1 MKNKED
7 IQFKN
12 WKKSRKLN
20 EGFLDGE
27 EEQPVTT
34 DDSIGQEEETKKEE
48 ETDASVEEP
57 SDDVDISEEP
67 SEDGD

>member
-34 DDSIGQEEETKKEE
+34 DDSVGQEEETKKEE
-48 ETDASVEEP
+48 EIL
-57 SDDVDISEEP
+57 SDQYREFINM
-67 SEDGD
+67 GQ